1 MTRTADTG
9 PRELRT
15 RLANL
20 SLRDEYRLRRRLD
33 RARGGDLGAVEAEIA
48 AAELRIDARRAAV
61 PQIRYPEQL
70 PVTQRRDDIAAAIAA
85 HQVVIVAGETGSGKT
100 TQIPKICLE
109 LGRGIRGTIG
119 HTQPRRLAAR
129 TVAERIAEELGTEL
143 GDVVGYTVR
152 FTDHASDRTLI
163 KLMTDGILLAEIQR
177 DRLLRRYDTIIIDE
191 AHERSL
197 NIDFLLGY
205 LKQLLPRR
213 PDLKVIITSA
223 TIDPEL
229 FAQHFAD
236 EKGTPAPIVEVSG
249 RSYPVELRY
258 RPLSLELP
266 SADEDDE
273 DTTVV
278 DRDPVDAIGDA
289 VTELFAEGDGDV
301 LVFLSGEREIR
312 DAADALRD
320 LKLPRTEILP
330 LYARLS
336 TAEQHRVF
344 APHPGRRVV
353 LATNVAE
360 TSLTVPG
367 IRYVIDP
374 GTARISRYSMRTKVQ
389 RLPIEKV
396 SQASA
401 RQRAGRCGR
410 VADGICIRLYS
421 EDDFETRPAFTEPE
435 ILRTNLAAVILQM
448 TALGLGD
455 IENFPFVEAPDRR
468 AIRDGIALL
477 EELGALGRRT
487 DGKSGPETRTDD
499 YGLTLTPIGRDM
511 AQLPVDPRMARMLVE
526 AHGTGCLAEVLIIV
540 AALSIQDVRERPAD
554 HQQAADTKHAR
565 FVVEGSDFLAY
576 LRLWDYLTGQRKSLS
591 SNQFRRMC
599 REEFLHYLRIREWQD
614 LHGQLRT
621 ITRGLGWG
629 EDAGR
634 ARGGA
639 AEGGGGGRGRADG
652 GRGGPAGSRGDGRGR
667 NESGRGEAGNGRSG
681 VDGGR
686 GEGDGGS
693 RDRTEGGQGEADGGR
708 GDSRDRTEGGQGEAD
723 GGRGGSRDRTEG
735 GQGEAD
741 GGRGDS
747 RDRGE
752 GGRGDGGRGGAA
764 GGRGEA
770 RGRNESG
777 RGEADGGRS
786 GVEDGVGND
795 GGRGQSGGGPG
806 EGRGRRSRRGGSVA
820 DRREGDAA
828 ADAAGGSRGSR
839 RGRRGDRPQ
848 AAGSAALE
856 SEDMPWDSVSIHQ
869 ALLAGMLSHIGV
881 REAESREFLGAR
893 NAKFMIF
900 PGSSLAK
907 KPPRWVMAAELV
919 ETSRLWGRMAAK
931 VEPEWAE
938 RLAGDLVKRTY
949 SEPHW
954 SAKRGAASA
963 YERVTLYGIPLVT
976 GRQVDYGR
984 IDPELSRELFIR
996 HALVQGE
1003 WQTRHEFFHR
1013 NRELIDDVADL
1024 EHRARRRDI
1033 LVDDDVLFEF
1043 YDKRLPADIVSVR
1056 HFDKWWKGASRKDPA
1071 LLDFSTDTVVNEN
1084 AAALDPAAFPDAWRQ
1099 GELSFPL
1106 TYQFEPGQEEDG
1118 VTVRIP
1124 VEQLAHV
1131 RAVGFDWLVPGMRDE
1146 LAAALIKTLPKALR
1160 RSVVPAPDF
1169 AAAALAALTPRA
1181 EPLRTG
1187 LAREL
1192 SRLGSITIDPGDL
1205 DPSALPDHLRMTF
1218 AAVDADGRVLA
1229 IGKSLQALKTRLA
1242 EQVSASVAR
1251 ATAGAERAPAAVWT
1265 SESLGTVAET
1275 VRREVAGQTVTG
1287 YPALVPEGDGV
1298 AVRVLSSPAAQASA
1312 MRAGTCAL
1320 VLNAIPTSVRTVTAS
1335 LPPTDRLALSQNPY
1349 GSIDALVEDCRAA
1362 AADELIAA
1370 AGGPVRNPDDFTAL
1384 VAKIRPDLTTAVARL
1399 VRLLVPILA
1408 EAHRVSAALADT
1420 TERDIADD
1428 VRDQLD
1434 NLVFPGFVSEWGST
1448 RLRELPRYLQG
1459 AVARLEALPGS
1470 AVRDRQSMA
1479 ELDRAI
1485 AAYDR
1490 LVNSL
1495 PENRRGA
1502 PAVTEIW
1509 WMLEE
1514 FRVSLFAQKL
1524 GTPYPVS
1531 AKRIERAIAAVRR

>member
-33 RARGGDLGAVEAEIA
+33 RARGGDLGEVEAEIA

-61 PQIRYPEQL
+61 PEIRYPEQL
-70 PVTQRRDDIAAAIAA
+70 PVTQRREDIAAAIAA

-229 FAQHFAD
+229 FARHFAD
-236 EKGTPAPIVEVSG
+236 ENGAPAPIVEVSG

-266 SADEDDE
+266 GADDEDDE
-273 DTTVV
+273 DTRVV

-289 VTELFAEGDGDV
+289 VAELFAEGDGDV

-312 DAADALRD
+312 DTADALRD

-389 RLPIEKV
+389 RLPIEPV

-421 EDDFETRPAFTEPE
+421 EDDFESRPAFTEPE

-455 IENFPFVEAPDRR
+455 IENFPFVEAPDKR

-487 DGKSGPETRTDD
+487 AAPGSKDAAETRTDD

-526 AHGTGCLAEVLIIV
+526 AHSNGCLAEVLIIV

-554 HQQAADTKHAR
+554 NQQAADLKHVR

-576 LRLWDYLTGQRKSLS
+576 LRLWDYLTEQRKSLS

-621 ITRGLGWG
+621 ITRGLGWSADSSERSDAAG
-629 EDAGR
+629 EPAAGSSR
-634 ARGGA
+634 R
-639 AEGGGGGRGRADG
+639 GRGRG
-652 GRGGPAGSRGDGRGR
+652 K
-667 NESGRGEAGNGRSG
+667 
-681 VDGGR
+681 
-686 GEGDGGS
+686 
-693 RDRTEGGQGEADGGR
+693 GGQNAGAP
-708 GDSRDRTEGGQGEAD
+708 GGQSDVRQQA
-723 GGRGGSRDRTEG
+723 EG
-735 GQGEAD
+735 
-741 GGRGDS
+741 
-747 RDRGE
+747 
-752 GGRGDGGRGGAA
+752 
-764 GGRGEA
+764 
-770 RGRNESG
+770 
-777 RGEADGGRS
+777 
-786 GVEDGVGND
+786 
-795 GGRGQSGGGPG
+795 
-806 EGRGRRSRRGGSVA
+806 
-820 DRREGDAA
+820 
-828 ADAAGGSRGSR
+828 GSR
-839 RGRRGDRPQ
+839 RGRSSGQAPAQSAAGRQGDERPGTADSNRQDANTSRDGRTDSATGGGQRGAKRGRRGAPQ
-848 AAGSAALE
+848 AADSSSLD
-856 SEDMPWDSVSIHQ
+856 SDDMPWDSTGIHQ
-869 ALLAGMLSHIGV
+869 ALLAGMLSHIGL
-881 REAESREFLGAR
+881 REAETREFLGAR

-1033 LVDDDVLFEF
+1033 LVDDEVLFEF

-1056 HFDKWWKGASRKDPA
+1056 HFDSWWKSARRKDPA
-1071 LLDFSTDTVVNEN
+1071 LLDFSTSTVVN
-1084 AAALDPAAFPDAWRQ
+1084 AGTAALDPAAFPDAWRQ

-1106 TYQFEPGQEEDG
+1106 TYQFEPGNEEDG

-1169 AAAALAALTPRA
+1169 AARALAALTPRA
-1181 EPLRTG
+1181 EPLRIG

-1192 SRLGSITIDPGDL
+1192 SRLGAITIDPTDL
-1205 DPSALPDHLRMTF
+1205 DTAALPDHLRMTF
-1218 AAVDADGRVLA
+1218 AAVDSAGTVLA
-1229 IGKSLQALKTRLA
+1229 RSKSLPALKTQLA

-1265 SESLGTVAET
+1265 SESLGTVEPT

-1287 YPALVPEGDGV
+1287 YPALVPEGEGV
-1298 AVRVLSSPAAQASA
+1298 AVRVLSSPAAQAAA
-1312 MRAGTCAL
+1312 MRAGTRAL
-1320 VLNAIPTSVRTVTAS
+1320 VLNALPTSVRTVTSS
-1335 LPPTDRLALSQNPY
+1335 LRPTERLALSQNPY
-1349 GSIDALVEDCRAA
+1349 GSLEALVEDCRAA

-1370 AGGPVRNPDDFTAL
+1370 AGGPVHNPDDFAAL
-1384 VAKIRPDLTTAVARL
+1384 VAKIRTDFATAVARL
-1399 VRLLVPILA
+1399 VRLVVPILA
-1408 EAHRVSAALADT
+1408 EAHRVSVALAQT
-1420 TERDIADD
+1420 SERDIADD

-1434 NLVFPGFVSEWGST
+1434 NLVFPGFISEWGSA
-1448 RLRELPRYLQG
+1448 RLRELPRYLQA
-1459 AVARLEALPGS
+1459 AVVRLEALPGS
-1470 AVRDRQSMA
+1470 AVRDRQGMI
-1479 ELDRAI
+1479 ELDRALT
-1485 AAYDR
+1485 AYDR

-1495 PENRRGA
+1495 PENRRHA

-1509 WMLEE
+1509 WMIEE
-1514 FRVSLFAQKL
+1514 FRISLFAQKL

-1531 AKRIERAIAAVRR
+1531 AKRIEKAVAAIRR

>member
-9 PRELRT
+9 TRALRT

-33 RARGGDLGAVEAEIA
+33 RARDTDLDEIA
-48 AAELRIDARRAAV
+48 ADITAAELRVEARRAAV
-61 PQIRYPEQL
+61 PRIRYPEQL
-70 PVTQRRDDIAAAIAA
+70 PVTARRADIAKAIADN
-85 HQVVIVAGETGSGKT
+85 QVVIVAGETGSGKT

-109 LGRGIRGTIG
+109 LGRGIRGAIG

-143 GDVVGYTVR
+143 GDVIGYTVR
-152 FTDHASDRTLI
+152 FTDQASERTLV

-229 FAQHFAD
+229 FARHFAD

-249 RSYPVELRY
+249 RSYPVEIRY

-266 SADEDDE
+266 AADEDDE
-273 DTTVV
+273 DTRVV

-289 VTELFAEGDGDV
+289 VRELFAEGDGDV

-312 DAADALRD
+312 DTADALRD

-336 TAEQHRVF
+336 AAEQHRVF
-344 APHPGRRVV
+344 QSHTGRRVV

-389 RLPIEKV
+389 RLPIEPV

-401 RQRAGRCGR
+401 RQRSGRCGR
-410 VADGICIRLYS
+410 VADGIAIRLYS
-421 EDDFETRPAFTEPE
+421 EDDFESRPAFTEPE

-455 IENFPFVEAPDRR
+455 IENFPFVEAPDKR

-477 EELGALGRRT
+477 EELGALARGAASP
-487 DGKSGPETRTDD
+487 DSA
-499 YGLTLTPIGRDM
+499 LALTPVGREM
-511 AQLPVDPRMARMLVE
+511 AQLPVDPRMARMLVQ
-526 AHGTGCLAEVLIIV
+526 ANGNGCLTEVLIIV
-540 AALSIQDVRERPAD
+540 AALSIQDVRERPAEF
-554 HQQAADTKHAR
+554 QQAADAKHAR

-576 LRLWDYLTGQRKSLS
+576 LRLWDYLTEQRKSLS

-621 ITRGLGWG
+621 ITKGLGWSADG
-629 EDAGR
+629 RGSRPARATTESAPAGR
-634 ARGGA
+634 DGSVASNRRRR
-639 AEGGGGGRGRADG
+639 GGRGADKSSEV
-652 GRGGPAGSRGDGRGR
+652 PVVAS
-667 NESGRGEAGNGRSG
+667 
-681 VDGGR
+681 
-686 GEGDGGS
+686 
-693 RDRTEGGQGEADGGR
+693 
-708 GDSRDRTEGGQGEAD
+708 
-723 GGRGGSRDRTEG
+723 
-735 GQGEAD
+735 
-741 GGRGDS
+741 
-747 RDRGE
+747 
-752 GGRGDGGRGGAA
+752 
-764 GGRGEA
+764 
-770 RGRNESG
+770 
-777 RGEADGGRS
+777 
-786 GVEDGVGND
+786 GND
-795 GGRGQSGGGPG
+795 G
-806 EGRGRRSRRGGSVA
+806 
-820 DRREGDAA
+820 
-828 ADAAGGSRGSR
+828 
-839 RGRRGDRPQ
+839 
-848 AAGSAALE
+848 L
-856 SEDMPWDSVSIHQ
+856 PWDSTAIHQ
-869 ALLAGMLSHIGV
+869 SLLAGMLSHIGV

-893 NAKFMIF
+893 GAKFMIF

-919 ETSRLWGRMAAK
+919 ETSRLFGRIAAR

-954 SAKRGAASA
+954 SAKRGAARA
-963 YERVTLYGIPLVT
+963 YERVTLYGVPLVT
-976 GRQVDYGR
+976 SRPVDYGR
-984 IDPELSRELFIR
+984 IDPEVSRELFLR

-1003 WQTRHEFFHR
+1003 WQTKHDFFHR
-1013 NRELIDDVADL
+1013 NRELLDDVADL

-1033 LVDDDVLFEF
+1033 LVDDEVLFEF
-1043 YDKRLPADIVSVR
+1043 YDQRVPAEVVSAR
-1056 HFDKWWKGASRKDPA
+1056 HFDSWWRTAKRKDPA
-1071 LLDFSTDTVVNEN
+1071 LLDFSKSTVVNAN
-1084 AAALDPAAFPDAWRQ
+1084 AAALDPTAFPDAWRQ

-1106 TYQFEPGQEEDG
+1106 TYQFEPGQEDDG

-1131 RAVGFDWLVPGMRDE
+1131 RAVGFDWLVPGMREE
-1146 LAAALIKTLPKALR
+1146 LAAALIKTLPKTLR

-1192 SRLGSITIDPGDL
+1192 SRLGSVTITPNDL
-1205 DPSALPDHLRMTF
+1205 DPAALPDHLRMTF
-1218 AAVDADGRVLA
+1218 AAVDARGRVLA
-1229 IGKSLQALKTRLA
+1229 KGKSLAALKTQLA

-1251 ATAGAERAPAAVWT
+1251 ATAGAERAAATVWT
-1265 SESLGTVAET
+1265 SESLGTVEPT
-1275 VRREVAGQTVTG
+1275 VRRQVAGQTVTG
-1287 YPALVPEGDGV
+1287 YPALVPEGEGV
-1298 AVRVLSSPAAQASA
+1298 AVRVLSSPAQQAAA
-1312 MRAGTCAL
+1312 MRAGTRAL
-1320 VLNAIPTSVRTVTAS
+1320 VLHAIPTSARTVTS
-1335 LPPTDRLALSQNPY
+1335 GLSPTDRLALSQNPY
-1349 GSIDALVEDCRAA
+1349 GSLEGLVEDCRAA

-1370 AGGPVRNPDDFTAL
+1370 AGGPVHSPDRFEAL
-1384 VAKIRPDLTTAVARL
+1384 VAAIRPRLATEVARI
-1399 VRLLVPILA
+1399 VRLVVPVLA
-1408 EAHRVSAALADT
+1408 EAHRVTSLLGGVA
-1420 TERDIADD
+1420 ERDIAED
-1428 VRDQLD
+1428 VRHQLD
-1434 NLVFPGFVSEWGST
+1434 DLVFPGFVAEWGSA
-1448 RLRELPRYLQG
+1448 RLRNLPRYLR
-1459 AVARLEALPGS
+1459 AALVRLESLPGS
-1470 AVRDRQSMA
+1470 AVRDRQGMA
-1479 ELDRAI
+1479 ELDRVL

-1490 LVNSL
+1490 LLAAL
-1495 PENRRGA
+1495 PDGRKQA
-1502 PAVTEIW
+1502 PDVVEIW
-1509 WMLEE
+1509 WMIEE

-1531 AKRIERAIAAVRR
+1531 AKRIEKAIAAIRR

>member
-9 PRELRT
+9 TRALRT

-33 RARGGDLGAVEAEIA
+33 RARGTDLDEIA
-48 AAELRIDARRAAV
+48 ADITAAELRVEARRAAV
-61 PQIRYPEQL
+61 PRIRYPEQL
-70 PVTQRRDDIAAAIAA
+70 PVTARRADIAKAIADN
-85 HQVVIVAGETGSGKT
+85 QVVIVAGETGSGKT

-109 LGRGIRGTIG
+109 LGRGIRGAIG

-143 GDVVGYTVR
+143 GDVIGYTVR
-152 FTDHASDRTLI
+152 FTDQASERTLV

-205 LKQLLPRR
+205 LRQLLPRR

-229 FAQHFAD
+229 FARHFAD

-249 RSYPVELRY
+249 RSYPVEIRY

-266 SADEDDE
+266 AADEDDDE
-273 DTTVV
+273 DTRVV

-289 VTELFAEGDGDV
+289 VRELFAEGDGDV

-312 DAADALRD
+312 DTADALRD

-336 TAEQHRVF
+336 AAEQHRVF
-344 APHPGRRVV
+344 QSHTGRRVV

-389 RLPIEKV
+389 RLPIEPV

-401 RQRAGRCGR
+401 RQRSGRCGR
-410 VADGICIRLYS
+410 VADGIAIRLYS
-421 EDDFETRPAFTEPE
+421 EDDFESRPAFTEPE

-455 IENFPFVEAPDRR
+455 IENFPFVEAPDKR

-477 EELGALGRRT
+477 EELGALARGAASP
-487 DGKSGPETRTDD
+487 DSA
-499 YGLTLTPIGRDM
+499 LALTPVGREM
-511 AQLPVDPRMARMLVE
+511 AQLPVDPRMARMLVQ
-526 AHGTGCLAEVLIIV
+526 ANGDGCLTEVLIIV
-540 AALSIQDVRERPAD
+540 AALSIQDVRERPAEF
-554 HQQAADTKHAR
+554 QQAADAKHAR

-576 LRLWDYLTGQRKSLS
+576 LRLWDYLTEQRKSLS

-621 ITRGLGWG
+621 ITKGLGWSADG
-629 EDAGR
+629 RGSQPARATTESTHAGR
-634 ARGGA
+634 DGSASNRRRR
-639 AEGGGGGRGRADG
+639 GGRGTDKSSEVPVVA
-652 GRGGPAGSRGDGRGR
+652 S
-667 NESGRGEAGNGRSG
+667 
-681 VDGGR
+681 
-686 GEGDGGS
+686 
-693 RDRTEGGQGEADGGR
+693 
-708 GDSRDRTEGGQGEAD
+708 
-723 GGRGGSRDRTEG
+723 
-735 GQGEAD
+735 
-741 GGRGDS
+741 
-747 RDRGE
+747 
-752 GGRGDGGRGGAA
+752 
-764 GGRGEA
+764 
-770 RGRNESG
+770 
-777 RGEADGGRS
+777 
-786 GVEDGVGND
+786 GND
-795 GGRGQSGGGPG
+795 G
-806 EGRGRRSRRGGSVA
+806 
-820 DRREGDAA
+820 
-828 ADAAGGSRGSR
+828 
-839 RGRRGDRPQ
+839 
-848 AAGSAALE
+848 L
-856 SEDMPWDSVSIHQ
+856 PWDSTAIHQ
-869 ALLAGMLSHIGV
+869 SLLAGMLSHIGV

-893 NAKFMIF
+893 GAKFMIF

-919 ETSRLWGRMAAK
+919 ETSRLFGRIAAR

-954 SAKRGAASA
+954 SAKRGAARA
-963 YERVTLYGIPLVT
+963 YERVTLYGVPLVT
-976 GRQVDYGR
+976 SRPVDYGR
-984 IDPELSRELFIR
+984 IDPEVSRELFLR

-1003 WQTRHEFFHR
+1003 WQTKHDFFHR
-1013 NRELIDDVADL
+1013 NRELLDDVADL

-1033 LVDDDVLFEF
+1033 LVDDEVLYEF
-1043 YDKRLPADIVSVR
+1043 YDQRVPAEVVSAR
-1056 HFDKWWKGASRKDPA
+1056 HFDSWWRTAKRKDPA
-1071 LLDFSTDTVVNEN
+1071 LLDFSKSTVIN
-1084 AAALDPAAFPDAWRQ
+1084 ASAATLDPTDFPDAWRQ

-1106 TYQFEPGQEEDG
+1106 TYQFEPGQEDDG

-1131 RAVGFDWLVPGMRDE
+1131 RAVGFDWLVPGMREE
-1146 LAAALIKTLPKALR
+1146 LAAALIKTLPKTLR

-1192 SRLGSITIDPGDL
+1192 SRLGSVTITPNDL
-1205 DPSALPDHLRMTF
+1205 DPAALPDHLRMTF
-1218 AAVDADGRVLA
+1218 AAVDAGGGVLA
-1229 IGKSLQALKTRLA
+1229 KGKSLTALKTQLA

-1251 ATAGAERAPAAVWT
+1251 ATAGAERAAATVWT
-1265 SESLGTVAET
+1265 SESLGTVEPT
-1275 VRREVAGQTVTG
+1275 VRRQVAGQTVTG
-1287 YPALVPEGDGV
+1287 YPALVPEGEGV
-1298 AVRVLSSPAAQASA
+1298 AVRVLSSPAEQAAA
-1312 MRAGTCAL
+1312 MRAGTRTL
-1320 VLNAIPTSVRTVTAS
+1320 VLHAIPTSARTVTSGLA
-1335 LPPTDRLALSQNPY
+1335 PTDRLALSQNPY
-1349 GSIDALVEDCRAA
+1349 GSLEGLVEDCRAA

-1370 AGGPVRNPDDFTAL
+1370 AGGPVHSPDRFDAL
-1384 VAKIRPDLTTAVARL
+1384 VAAIRPRLATEVARI
-1399 VRLLVPILA
+1399 VRLVVPVLA
-1408 EAHRVSAALADT
+1408 EAHRVTSALGGVA
-1420 TERDIADD
+1420 ERDIAKD
-1428 VRDQLD
+1428 VRHQLD
-1434 NLVFPGFVSEWGST
+1434 DLVFPGFVAEWGSA
-1448 RLRELPRYLQG
+1448 RLRDLPRYLR
-1459 AVARLEALPGS
+1459 AALVRLESLPGS
-1470 AVRDRQSMA
+1470 AVRDRQGMA
-1479 ELDRAI
+1479 ELDRVL

-1490 LVNSL
+1490 LLAAL
-1495 PENRRGA
+1495 PDGRKQA
-1502 PAVTEIW
+1502 PDVIEIW
-1509 WMLEE
+1509 WMIEE

-1531 AKRIERAIAAVRR
+1531 AKRIEKAIAAVRR

>member
-20 SLRDEYRLRRRLD
+20 SLRDEYRLRRQLD
-33 RARGGDLGAVEAEIA
+33 RARGADLGKVEAEIA

-61 PQIRYPEQL
+61 PEIRYPEQL
-70 PVTQRRDDIAAAIAA
+70 PVTQRREDIAAAIAA

-143 GDVVGYTVR
+143 GDAVGYTVR

-213 PDLKVIITSA
+213 PDLKIIITSA

-229 FAQHFAD
+229 FARHFAD
-236 EKGTPAPIVEVSG
+236 ENGAPAPIVEVSG

-266 SADEDDE
+266 GADDEDDE
-273 DTTVV
+273 DTRVV

-289 VTELFAEGDGDV
+289 VAELFDEGDGDV

-344 APHPGRRVV
+344 APHAGRRVV

-367 IRYVIDP
+367 IRYVVDP

-389 RLPIEKV
+389 RLPIEPV

-421 EDDFETRPAFTEPE
+421 EDDFESRPAFTEPE

-448 TALGLGD
+448 TSLGLGD
-455 IENFPFVEAPDRR
+455 IENFPFVEAPDKR

-487 DGKSGPETRTDD
+487 GSDTESDV
-499 YGLTLTPIGRDM
+499 GLTLTPIGRDM

-526 AHGTGCLAEVLIIV
+526 AHSNGCLAEVLIIV

-554 HQQAADTKHAR
+554 NQQAADTKHAR
-565 FVVEGSDFLAY
+565 FIVEGSDFLAY
-576 LRLWDYLTGQRKSLS
+576 LRLWEYLTEQRKSLS

-621 ITRGLGWG
+621 ITRGLGWS
-629 EDAGR
+629 
-634 ARGGA
+634 
-639 AEGGGGGRGRADG
+639 ADG
-652 GRGGPAGSRGDGRGR
+652 ASD
-667 NESGRGEAGNGRSG
+667 RSAE
-681 VDGGR
+681 V
-686 GEGDGGS
+686 
-693 RDRTEGGQGEADGGR
+693 
-708 GDSRDRTEGGQGEAD
+708 GDSAPASGQ
-723 GGRGGSRDRTEG
+723 
-735 GQGEAD
+735 
-741 GGRGDS
+741 
-747 RDRGE
+747 
-752 GGRGDGGRGGAA
+752 A
-764 GGRGEA
+764 G
-770 RGRNESG
+770 
-777 RGEADGGRS
+777 
-786 GVEDGVGND
+786 
-795 GGRGQSGGGPG
+795 
-806 EGRGRRSRRGGSVA
+806 
-820 DRREGDAA
+820 
-828 ADAAGGSRGSR
+828 RGSR
-839 RGRRGDRPQ
+839 RGRARGQGGDGAPEGQSGSREGTEGGSRRGRSRGQGDGASEGQPDSPENSENGSRRAQSGEQNADSSASGQPGSSSEGGSRRRRSGKATVQSAENPQ
-848 AAGSAALE
+848 SVARAGASNRQDANAARGGRSKRGGAPQTADSSSVE
-856 SEDMPWDSVSIHQ
+856 SDDMPWDSTGIHQ
-869 ALLAGMLSHIGV
+869 ALLAGMLSHIGL

-1003 WQTRHEFFHR
+1003 WQTRHDFFHR

-1033 LVDDDVLFEF
+1033 LVDDEVLFEF

-1056 HFDKWWKGASRKDPA
+1056 HFDSWWKSARRKDPA
-1071 LLDFSTDTVVNEN
+1071 LLDFSTSTVVN
-1084 AAALDPAAFPDAWRQ
+1084 AGTAALDPAAFPDAWRQ

-1106 TYQFEPGQEEDG
+1106 TYQFEPGNEEDG

-1181 EPLRTG
+1181 EPLRIG

-1192 SRLGSITIDPGDL
+1192 SRLGSITIDPTDL
-1205 DPSALPDHLRMTF
+1205 DTGALPDHLRMTF
-1218 AAVDADGRVLA
+1218 AAVDTKGSVLA
-1229 IGKSLQALKTRLA
+1229 RSKSLPTLKTQLA
-1242 EQVSASVAR
+1242 DQVAASVAR
-1251 ATAGAERAPAAVWT
+1251 ATAGAERAPAAAWT
-1265 SESLGTVAET
+1265 SESLGTVEPT

-1298 AVRVLSSPAAQASA
+1298 AVRVLSSPAAQATA
-1312 MRAGTCAL
+1312 MRAGTRTL
-1320 VLNAIPTSVRTVTAS
+1320 ILNALPTSVRTVTSS
-1335 LPPTDRLALSQNPY
+1335 LRPTDRLALTQNPY
-1349 GSIDALVEDCRAA
+1349 GSLDALIEDCRAA

-1370 AGGPVRNPDDFTAL
+1370 AGGPVHNPDDFAAL
-1384 VAKIRPDLTTAVARL
+1384 VAKIRPDFVSAVAQL
-1399 VRLLVPILA
+1399 VRLVVPILA
-1408 EAHRVSAALADT
+1408 EAHRVSAALAET
-1420 TERDIADD
+1420 SERDIADD

-1434 NLVFPGFVSEWGST
+1434 NLVFRGFVSEWGST
-1448 RLRELPRYLQG
+1448 RLRELPRYLQA
-1459 AVARLEALPGS
+1459 AVARLESLPAA
-1470 AVRDRQSMA
+1470 AVRDRQGMI
-1479 ELDRAI
+1479 ELDRALT
-1485 AAYDR
+1485 AYDR
-1490 LVNSL
+1490 LVNAL
-1495 PENRRGA
+1495 PENRRHA
-1502 PAVTEIW
+1502 PAVVEIW

-1514 FRVSLFAQKL
+1514 FRISLFAQKL

-1531 AKRIERAIAAVRR
+1531 AKRIERAIAAIRR

>member
-1 MTRTADTG
+1 
-9 PRELRT
+9 
-15 RLANL
+15 
-20 SLRDEYRLRRRLD
+20 
-33 RARGGDLGAVEAEIA
+33 
-48 AAELRIDARRAAV
+48 
-61 PQIRYPEQL
+61 
-70 PVTQRRDDIAAAIAA
+70 
-85 HQVVIVAGETGSGKT
+85 
-100 TQIPKICLE
+100 
-109 LGRGIRGTIG
+109 
-119 HTQPRRLAAR
+119 
-129 TVAERIAEELGTEL
+129 ERIAEELGTEL

-229 FAQHFAD
+229 FARHFAD

-266 SADEDDE
+266 GDDEDDE

-421 EDDFETRPAFTEPE
+421 EDDFEARPAFTEPE

-540 AALSIQDVRERPAD
+540 AALSIQDVRERPAE

-576 LRLWDYLTGQRKSLS
+576 LRLWDYLTEQRKSLS

-621 ITRGLGWG
+621 ITRGLGWSGDGG

-634 ARGGA
+634 TGSGA
-639 AEGGGGGRGRADG
+639 AEGGGGGRGRAEG
-652 GRGGPAGSRGDGRGR
+652 GRGGVA
-667 NESGRGEAGNGRSG
+667 
-681 VDGGR
+681 GGR
-686 GEGDGGS
+686 GEGRGRASSGRDEGGLDEAGSSRSGADSGRGGS
-693 RDRTEGGQGEADGGR
+693 SDRAESGR
-708 GDSRDRTEGGQGEAD
+708 GGVA
-723 GGRGGSRDRTEG
+723 GGRGGV
-735 GQGEAD
+735 AD
-741 GGRGDS
+741 G
-747 RDRGE
+747 
-752 GGRGDGGRGGAA
+752 A
-764 GGRGEA
+764 
-770 RGRNESG
+770 
-777 RGEADGGRS
+777 
-786 GVEDGVGND
+786 GND
-795 GGRGQSGGGPG
+795 RGRGQSGDGSG

-820 DRREGDAA
+820 DRRDG
-828 ADAAGGSRGSR
+828 DAAGGSRGS
-839 RGRRGDRPQ
+839 RRGDRPQ

-856 SEDMPWDSVSIHQ
+856 SDDMPWDSVSIHQ

-1056 HFDKWWKGASRKDPA
+1056 HFDKWWKAASRKDPA
-1071 LLDFSTDTVVNEN
+1071 LLDFSTATVVNEN

-1229 IGKSLQALKTRLA
+1229 SGKSLQALKTRLA

-1265 SESLGTVAET
+1265 SESLGTVEQT

-1312 MRAGTCAL
+1312 MRAGTRAL

-1370 AGGPVRNPDDFTAL
+1370 AGGPVRNPDDFAAL

-1399 VRLLVPILA
+1399 VRLLVPILVQ
-1408 EAHRVSAALADT
+1408 AHRVSAALADT
-1420 TERDIADD
+1420 TERNIADD

-1490 LVNSL
+1490 LVHSL

>member
-229 FAQHFAD
+229 FARHFAD

-266 SADEDDE
+266 GDDEDDE

-421 EDDFETRPAFTEPE
+421 EDDFEARPAFTEPE

-540 AALSIQDVRERPAD
+540 AALSIQDVRERPAE

-576 LRLWDYLTGQRKSLS
+576 LRLWDYLTEQRKSLS

-621 ITRGLGWG
+621 ITRGLGWSGDGG

-634 ARGGA
+634 TGGGA
-639 AEGGGGGRGRADG
+639 AEGGGGGRGRT
-652 GRGGPAGSRGDGRGR
+652 
-667 NESGRGEAGNGRSG
+667 G
-681 VDGGR
+681 V
-686 GEGDGGS
+686 
-693 RDRTEGGQGEADGGR
+693 A
-708 GDSRDRTEGGQGEAD
+708 
-723 GGRGGSRDRTEG
+723 
-735 GQGEAD
+735 
-741 GGRGDS
+741 
-747 RDRGE
+747 
-752 GGRGDGGRGGAA
+752 
-764 GGRGEA
+764 
-770 RGRNESG
+770 
-777 RGEADGGRS
+777 
-786 GVEDGVGND
+786 DGVGND
-795 GGRGQSGGGPG
+795 RGRGQSGDGSG
-806 EGRGRRSRRGGSVA
+806 EGRGRRARRGGSVA
-820 DRREGDAA
+820 DRRDG
-828 ADAAGGSRGSR
+828 DAAGGSRGSR
-839 RGRRGDRPQ
+839 RARRGDRPQ
-848 AAGSAALE
+848 AAASASLE
-856 SEDMPWDSVSIHQ
+856 SDDMPWDSVSIHQ

-1056 HFDKWWKGASRKDPA
+1056 HFDKWWKAASRKDPA
-1071 LLDFSTDTVVNEN
+1071 LLDFSTATVVNEN

-1229 IGKSLQALKTRLA
+1229 SGKSLQALKTRLA

-1251 ATAGAERAPAAVWT
+1251 ATAGTERAPAAVWT
-1265 SESLGTVAET
+1265 SESLGTVEQT

-1312 MRAGTCAL
+1312 MRAGTRAL

-1370 AGGPVRNPDDFTAL
+1370 AGGPVRNPDDFAAL

-1408 EAHRVSAALADT
+1408 QAHRVSAALADT

-1490 LVNSL
+1490 LVHSL

>member
-1 MTRTADTG
+1 MTRTAATDS
-9 PRELRT
+9 RDLRT

-20 SLRDEYRLRRRLD
+20 SVRDEHRLRRMLD
-33 RARGGDLGAVEAEIA
+33 RARGGDLGKVEAEIA
-48 AAELRIDARRAAV
+48 AAELRVEARRAAV
-61 PQIRYPEQL
+61 PEVRYPEQL
-70 PVTQRRDDIAAAIAA
+70 PVTARREDIAAAIAE

-152 FTDHASDRTLI
+152 FTDHASEHTLV

-229 FAQHFAD
+229 FARHFAD
-236 EKGTPAPIVEVSG
+236 AQGVPAPIVEVSG
-249 RSYPVELRY
+249 RSYPVEIRY
-258 RPLSLELP
+258 RPLTLELP
-266 SADEDDE
+266 GAAEDEDE
-273 DTTVV
+273 DTRVV

-289 VTELFAEGDGDV
+289 VTELFEAGDGDV

-312 DAADALRD
+312 DTADALRD

-344 APHPGRRVV
+344 APHTGRRVV

-367 IRYVIDP
+367 IRYVVDP

-389 RLPIEKV
+389 RLPIEPV

-401 RQRAGRCGR
+401 RQRSGRCGR

-421 EDDFETRPAFTEPE
+421 EEDFETRPAFTEPE

-477 EELGALGRRT
+477 EELGALARR
-487 DGKSGPETRTDD
+487 DGKSAVPAGGDETA
-499 YGLTLTPIGRDM
+499 LSLTPIGREM

-526 AHGTGCLAEVLIIV
+526 AQRNGCLANVLVIV
-540 AALSIQDVRERPAD
+540 AALSIQDVRERPAEQ
-554 HQQAADTKHAR
+554 QQAADTEHAR
-565 FVVEGSDFLAY
+565 FTVDGSDFLAY
-576 LRLWDYLTGQRKSLS
+576 LRLWDYLGEQRKSLS

-621 ITRGLGWG
+621 ITRGLGWS
-629 EDAGR
+629 AR
-634 ARGGA
+634 AEEPDA
-639 AEGGGGGRGRADG
+639 AERPTRDAAAT
-652 GRGGPAGSRGDGRGR
+652 P
-667 NESGRGEAGNGRSG
+667 
-681 VDGGR
+681 
-686 GEGDGGS
+686 
-693 RDRTEGGQGEADGGR
+693 DRT
-708 GDSRDRTEGGQGEAD
+708 S
-723 GGRGGSRDRTEG
+723 GS
-735 GQGEAD
+735 
-741 GGRGDS
+741 
-747 RDRGE
+747 
-752 GGRGDGGRGGAA
+752 
-764 GGRGEA
+764 
-770 RGRNESG
+770 
-777 RGEADGGRS
+777 
-786 GVEDGVGND
+786 
-795 GGRGQSGGGPG
+795 
-806 EGRGRRSRRGGSVA
+806 RSRRGRSTRGQGGGR
-820 DRREGDAA
+820 DRSATAA
-828 ADAAGGSRGSR
+828 AVVDDG
-839 RGRRGDRPQ
+839 
-848 AAGSAALE
+848 L
-856 SEDMPWDSVSIHQ
+856 PWDSTAIHQ

-954 SAKRGAASA
+954 SAKRGAARA

-976 GRQVDYGR
+976 GRPVDYGR

-1013 NRELIDDVADL
+1013 NRALLDDVADL

-1033 LVDDDVLFEF
+1033 LVDDEVLFDF

-1056 HFDKWWKGASRKDPA
+1056 HFDSWWRTARREDPG
-1071 LLDFSTDTVVNEN
+1071 LLDFSTSTVVNEG
-1084 AAALDPAAFPDAWRQ
+1084 AAALDPTAFPDSWRQ

-1106 TYQFEPGQEEDG
+1106 SYQFEPGTEDDG

-1131 RAVGFDWLVPGMRDE
+1131 RAVGFNWLVPGMRDE
-1146 LAAALIKTLPKALR
+1146 LAAALIKTLPKTLR

-1181 EPLRTG
+1181 EPLRAG

-1192 SRLGSITIDPGDL
+1192 SKLGSVSIAPTDFDI
-1205 DPSALPDHLRMTF
+1205 SALPGHLRMTF
-1218 AAVDADGRVLA
+1218 AAVDGDGATLA
-1229 IGKSLQALKTRLA
+1229 RGKSLAGLKKQLA

-1251 ATAGAERAPAAVWT
+1251 ATAGAERPPATVWS
-1265 SESLGTVAET
+1265 SESLGTLAPT

-1287 YPALVPEGDGV
+1287 YPALVAEAEGV
-1298 AVRVLSSPAAQASA
+1298 AVRVLSSAAEQATA
-1312 MRAGTCAL
+1312 MRLGTRAL
-1320 VLNAIPTSVRTVTAS
+1320 LLHALPTSARTATAGLS
-1335 LPPTDRLALSQNPY
+1335 PADRLALSQNPY
-1349 GSIDALVEDCRAA
+1349 GSLEALLEDCRAA
-1362 AADELIAA
+1362 AADELLAA
-1370 AGGPVRNPDDFTAL
+1370 AGGPVRDPAQFDAL
-1384 VAKIRPDLTTAVARL
+1384 VARIRPEWASAVARF
-1399 VRLLVPILA
+1399 VRLVVPVLA
-1408 EAHRVSAALADT
+1408 GAHQVSVALART
-1420 TERDIADD
+1420 SERDIADD
-1428 VRDQLD
+1428 VRHQLD
-1434 NLVFPGFVSEWGST
+1434 NLVFPGFVAETGAA
-1448 RLRELPRYLQG
+1448 RLRELPRYLQ
-1459 AVARLEALPGS
+1459 AAAARLEALPGS
-1470 AVRDRQSMA
+1470 AVRDRQGMA
-1479 ELDRAI
+1479 ELDRAL

-1490 LVNSL
+1490 LVESL
-1495 PENRRGA
+1495 PEHRRQA

-1509 WMLEE
+1509 WMIEE

-1531 AKRIERAIAAVRR
+1531 AKRIEKAIAAVRR

>member
-1 MTRTADTG
+1 MTRTAATDL
-9 PRELRT
+9 RDLRT

-20 SLRDEYRLRRRLD
+20 SLRDEHRLRRRLD
-33 RARGGDLGAVEAEIA
+33 KARGGDLGEVETEIT
-48 AAELRIDARRAAV
+48 AAELRVAARRAAV
-61 PQIRYPEQL
+61 PEIRYPEQL
-70 PVTQRRDDIAAAIAA
+70 PVTARREDIAAAIAE

-152 FTDHASDRTLI
+152 FTDHASEHTLV

-229 FAQHFAD
+229 FARHFAD
-236 EKGTPAPIVEVSG
+236 EHGTPAPIVEVSG
-249 RSYPVELRY
+249 RSYPVEIRY
-258 RPLSLELP
+258 RPLALELP
-266 SADEDDE
+266 SAAEDEDDE
-273 DTTVV
+273 DTRIV

-289 VTELFAEGDGDV
+289 VTELFAAGDGDV

-312 DAADALRD
+312 DTADALRD

-344 APHPGRRVV
+344 APHTGRRVV

-367 IRYVIDP
+367 IRYVVDP

-389 RLPIEKV
+389 RLPIEPV

-401 RQRAGRCGR
+401 RQRSGRCGR

-421 EDDFETRPAFTEPE
+421 EDDFESRPTFTDPE

-468 AIRDGIALL
+468 AIRDGVALL
-477 EELGALGRRT
+477 EELGALARR
-487 DGKSGPETRTDD
+487 DGGARASGDD
-499 YGLTLTPIGRDM
+499 AALSLTPIGREM

-526 AHGTGCLAEVLIIV
+526 AQRTGCLADVLVIV

-554 HQQAADTKHAR
+554 QQQAADTKHAR
-565 FVVEGSDFLAY
+565 FTVDGSDFLAY
-576 LRLWDYLTGQRKSLS
+576 LRLWEYLGGQRKSLS
-591 SNQFRRMC
+591 SNQFRRLC

-621 ITRGLGWG
+621 ITRGLGWST
-629 EDAGR
+629 R
-634 ARGGA
+634 AENA
-639 AEGGGGGRGRADG
+639 
-652 GRGGPAGSRGDGRGR
+652 
-667 NESGRGEAGNGRSG
+667 
-681 VDGGR
+681 
-686 GEGDGGS
+686 
-693 RDRTEGGQGEADGGR
+693 
-708 GDSRDRTEGGQGEAD
+708 
-723 GGRGGSRDRTEG
+723 
-735 GQGEAD
+735 
-741 GGRGDS
+741 
-747 RDRGE
+747 
-752 GGRGDGGRGGAA
+752 
-764 GGRGEA
+764 
-770 RGRNESG
+770 
-777 RGEADGGRS
+777 
-786 GVEDGVGND
+786 EDGAKPDRAEAAAPDRKSGN
-795 GGRGQSGGGPG
+795 
-806 EGRGRRSRRGGSVA
+806 RSRRGRG
-820 DRREGDAA
+820 GD
-828 ADAAGGSRGSR
+828 
-839 RGRRGDRPQ
+839 GR
-848 AAGSAALE
+848 AGSEPGRSATAAVVDDGL
-856 SEDMPWDSVSIHQ
+856 PWDATAIHQ

-881 REAESREFLGAR
+881 REAETREFLGAR

-931 VEPEWAE
+931 IEPEWAE

-954 SAKRGAASA
+954 SAKRGAARA

-976 GRQVDYGR
+976 GRPVDYGR

-1013 NRELIDDVADL
+1013 NRALLDDVADL

-1033 LVDDDVLFEF
+1033 LVDDEVLFEF
-1043 YDKRLPADIVSVR
+1043 YDKRLPADVVSVR
-1056 HFDKWWKGASRKDPA
+1056 HFDSWWRAARREDPA
-1071 LLDFSTDTVVNEN
+1071 QLDFSTSTVVNEG
-1084 AAALDPAAFPDAWRQ
+1084 AAALDPAAFPDSWRQ
-1099 GELSFPL
+1099 GELSLPL
-1106 TYQFEPGQEEDG
+1106 SYQFEPGNEDDG

-1131 RAVGFDWLVPGMRDE
+1131 RAVGFDWLVPGMREE

-1181 EPLRTG
+1181 EPLRAG

-1192 SRLGSITIDPGDL
+1192 SRLGSVPIAPTDFDTA
-1205 DPSALPDHLRMTF
+1205 ALPDHLRMTF
-1218 AAVDADGRVLA
+1218 AAVGGDGATLA
-1229 IGKSLQALKTRLA
+1229 RGKSLAALKTQLA

-1251 ATAGAERAPAAVWT
+1251 ATAGAERPPATVWT
-1265 SESLGTVAET
+1265 SESLGTIAPT

-1287 YPALVPEGDGV
+1287 YPALVAEGDGV
-1298 AVRVLSSPAAQASA
+1298 ALRVLSSPAEQAAA
-1312 MRAGTCAL
+1312 MRLGTRKLLLHAL
-1320 VLNAIPTSVRTVTAS
+1320 PTSVRSATAGLS
-1335 LPPTDRLALSQNPY
+1335 PADRLALSQNPY
-1349 GSIDALVEDCRAA
+1349 GSLEALLEDCRAA
-1362 AADELIAA
+1362 AADELLAA
-1370 AGGPVRNPDDFTAL
+1370 AGGPVHDPAKFDALVARIRPDFTATIARF
-1384 VAKIRPDLTTAVARL
+1384 VRL
-1399 VRLLVPILA
+1399 VVPILA
-1408 EAHRVSAALADT
+1408 GAHQVSAALERT
-1420 TERDIADD
+1420 SERDIADD
-1428 VRDQLD
+1428 VRHQLD
-1434 NLVFPGFVSEWGST
+1434 NLVFRGFVSETGAT
-1448 RLRELPRYLQG
+1448 RLRELPRYLQA

-1470 AVRDRQSMA
+1470 AVRDRQGMT
-1479 ELDRAI
+1479 ELDRAL

-1490 LVNSL
+1490 LVASL
-1495 PENRRGA
+1495 PENRKHA

-1509 WMLEE
+1509 WMIEE

-1524 GTPYPVS
+1524 GTPFPVS
-1531 AKRIERAIAAVRR
+1531 AKRIEKAIAAVRR

>member
-229 FAQHFAD
+229 FARHFAD

-266 SADEDDE
+266 GDDEDDE

-421 EDDFETRPAFTEPE
+421 EDDFEARPAFTEPE

-540 AALSIQDVRERPAD
+540 AALSIQDVRERPAE

-576 LRLWDYLTGQRKSLS
+576 LRLWDYLTEQRKSLS

-621 ITRGLGWG
+621 ITRGLGWSGDGG

-634 ARGGA
+634 TGGGA
-639 AEGGGGGRGRADG
+639 AEGGGGGRGRT
-652 GRGGPAGSRGDGRGR
+652 
-667 NESGRGEAGNGRSG
+667 G
-681 VDGGR
+681 V
-686 GEGDGGS
+686 
-693 RDRTEGGQGEADGGR
+693 A
-708 GDSRDRTEGGQGEAD
+708 
-723 GGRGGSRDRTEG
+723 
-735 GQGEAD
+735 
-741 GGRGDS
+741 
-747 RDRGE
+747 
-752 GGRGDGGRGGAA
+752 
-764 GGRGEA
+764 
-770 RGRNESG
+770 
-777 RGEADGGRS
+777 
-786 GVEDGVGND
+786 DGVGND
-795 GGRGQSGGGPG
+795 RGRGQSGEGSG
-806 EGRGRRSRRGGSVA
+806 EGRGRRARRGGSVA
-820 DRREGDAA
+820 DRRDG
-828 ADAAGGSRGSR
+828 DAAGGSRGSR
-839 RGRRGDRPQ
+839 RARRGDRPQ
-848 AAGSAALE
+848 AAASASLE
-856 SEDMPWDSVSIHQ
+856 SDDMPWDSVSIHQ

-1071 LLDFSTDTVVNEN
+1071 LLDFSTATVVNEN

-1229 IGKSLQALKTRLA
+1229 SGKSLQALKTRLA

-1265 SESLGTVAET
+1265 SESLGTVEQT

-1312 MRAGTCAL
+1312 MRAGTRAL

-1349 GSIDALVEDCRAA
+1349 GSIDALIEDCRAA

-1370 AGGPVRNPDDFTAL
+1370 AGGPVRNPDDFAAL

-1408 EAHRVSAALADT
+1408 QAHRVSAALADT

-1490 LVNSL
+1490 LVHSL

>member
-1 MTRTADTG
+1 MTRTAATDS
-9 PRELRT
+9 RALRT

-20 SLRDEYRLRRRLD
+20 SLRDEHRLRRMLD
-33 RARGGDLGAVEAEIA
+33 KARGGDLADVEAEIA
-48 AAELRIDARRAAV
+48 AAELRVEARRAAV

-70 PVTQRRDDIAAAIAA
+70 PVTARREDIAAAIAE

-109 LGRGIRGTIG
+109 LGRGVRGNIG

-152 FTDHASDRTLI
+152 FTDHASEHTLV

-229 FAQHFAD
+229 FARHFAD
-236 EKGTPAPIVEVSG
+236 EHGTPAPIVEVSG
-249 RSYPVELRY
+249 RSYRVEIRY
-258 RPLSLELP
+258 RPLALELP
-266 SADEDDE
+266 SAAADDDE
-273 DTTVV
+273 DTRIV

-289 VTELFAEGDGDV
+289 VTELFAAGDGDV

-312 DAADALRD
+312 DTADALRD

-336 TAEQHRVF
+336 AAEQHRVF
-344 APHPGRRVV
+344 APHTGRRVV

-367 IRYVIDP
+367 IRYVVDP

-389 RLPIEKV
+389 RLPIEPV

-401 RQRAGRCGR
+401 RQRSGRCGR

-421 EDDFETRPAFTEPE
+421 EDDFDSRPAFTDPE

-468 AIRDGIALL
+468 AVRDGIALL
-477 EELGALGRRT
+477 EELGALARR
-487 DGKSGPETRTDD
+487 DGGSRAGEDATA
-499 YGLTLTPIGRDM
+499 LSLTPIGREM

-526 AHGTGCLAEVLIIV
+526 AQRTGCLTDVLVIV
-540 AALSIQDVRERPAD
+540 AALSIQDVRERPAEQ
-554 HQQAADTKHAR
+554 QQAADAHHAR
-565 FVVEGSDFLAY
+565 FTVEGSDFLAY
-576 LRLWDYLTGQRKSLS
+576 LRLWDYLGGQRKSLS
-591 SNQFRRMC
+591 SNQFRRLC

-621 ITRGLGWG
+621 ITKGLGWSTRSR
-629 EDAGR
+629 DSA
-634 ARGGA
+634 AA
-639 AEGGGGGRGRADG
+639 AEPDRAETDGPDGKSGNRSGRGR
-652 GRGGPAGSRGDGRGR
+652 S
-667 NESGRGEAGNGRSG
+667 
-681 VDGGR
+681 
-686 GEGDGGS
+686 
-693 RDRTEGGQGEADGGR
+693 
-708 GDSRDRTEGGQGEAD
+708 
-723 GGRGGSRDRTEG
+723 
-735 GQGEAD
+735 
-741 GGRGDS
+741 
-747 RDRGE
+747 
-752 GGRGDGGRGGAA
+752 
-764 GGRGEA
+764 A
-770 RGRNESG
+770 RGRSSADRG
-777 RGEADGGRS
+777 RSATAAAVADG
-786 GVEDGVGND
+786 DGV
-795 GGRGQSGGGPG
+795 
-806 EGRGRRSRRGGSVA
+806 
-820 DRREGDAA
+820 
-828 ADAAGGSRGSR
+828 
-839 RGRRGDRPQ
+839 
-848 AAGSAALE
+848 
-856 SEDMPWDSVSIHQ
+856 PWDSTAIHQ

-931 VEPEWAE
+931 IEPEWAE

-954 SAKRGAASA
+954 SAKRGAARA

-976 GRQVDYGR
+976 GRPVDYGR

-1013 NRELIDDVADL
+1013 NRALLDDVADL

-1033 LVDDDVLFEF
+1033 LVDDEVLFEF

-1056 HFDKWWKGASRKDPA
+1056 HFDSWWRSARREDPG
-1071 LLDFSTDTVVNEN
+1071 LLDFTTSTVVNEG
-1084 AAALDPAAFPDAWRQ
+1084 ATALDPAAFPDSWRQ

-1106 TYQFEPGQEEDG
+1106 SYQFEPGTEDDG

-1146 LAAALIKTLPKALR
+1146 LAAALIKTLPKTLR

-1181 EPLRTG
+1181 EPLRAG

-1192 SRLGSITIDPGDL
+1192 SRLGSVSIAPTDFDVA
-1205 DPSALPDHLRMTF
+1205 ALPDHLRMTF
-1218 AAVDADGRVLA
+1218 AAVGDDGATLA
-1229 IGKSLQALKTRLA
+1229 RDKSLAALKTQLA

-1251 ATAGAERAPAAVWT
+1251 ATAGAERPPATVWT
-1265 SESLGTVAET
+1265 SESLGTLAPT

-1287 YPALVPEGDGV
+1287 YPALVAEGDGV
-1298 AVRVLSSPAAQASA
+1298 AVRVLSSPAQQAAAMRLGTRALLLHALPASA
-1312 MRAGTCAL
+1312 RSATAGL
-1320 VLNAIPTSVRTVTAS
+1320 SPS
-1335 LPPTDRLALSQNPY
+1335 DRLALSQNPY
-1349 GSIDALVEDCRAA
+1349 GSLEALLEDCRAA
-1362 AADELIAA
+1362 AADELLAA
-1370 AGGPVRNPDDFTAL
+1370 AGGPVLDPAEFDAL
-1384 VAKIRPDLTTAVARL
+1384 VARIRPDFAATVARY
-1399 VRLLVPILA
+1399 VRLVVPILA
-1408 EAHRVSAALADT
+1408 GAHQVSAALERT
-1420 TERDIADD
+1420 NERDIADD
-1428 VRDQLD
+1428 VRHQLD
-1434 NLVFPGFVSEWGST
+1434 NLVFRGFVSETGAT
-1448 RLRELPRYLQG
+1448 RLRELPRYLQ
-1459 AVARLEALPGS
+1459 AAAARLEALPGS
-1470 AVRDRQSMA
+1470 AVRDRQGMA
-1479 ELDRAI
+1479 EIDRVL

-1490 LVNSL
+1490 LVESL
-1495 PENRRGA
+1495 PDNRRQA

-1509 WMLEE
+1509 WMIEE

-1524 GTPYPVS
+1524 GTPFPVS
-1531 AKRIERAIAAVRR
+1531 AKRIEKAIAAVRR

>member
-1 MTRTADTG
+1 MTRTAATDS
-9 PRELRT
+9 RELRT

-20 SLRDEYRLRRRLD
+20 SLRDEHRLRRRLD
-33 RARGGDLGAVEAEIA
+33 KARGGDMGEVEAEIA
-48 AAELRIDARRAAV
+48 AAELRVEARRAAV
-61 PQIRYPEQL
+61 PEIRYPEQL
-70 PVTQRRDDIAAAIAA
+70 PVTARREDIAAAIAE

-152 FTDHASDRTLI
+152 FTDHASEHTLV

-229 FAQHFAD
+229 FARHFAD
-236 EKGTPAPIVEVSG
+236 EQGTPAPIVEVSG
-249 RSYPVELRY
+249 RSYPVEIRY

-266 SADEDDE
+266 GAAGDEDDE
-273 DTTVV
+273 DTRIV

-289 VTELFAEGDGDV
+289 VTELFAAGDGDV

-312 DAADALRD
+312 DTADALRD

-336 TAEQHRVF
+336 AAEQHRVF
-344 APHPGRRVV
+344 ASHTGRRVV

-367 IRYVIDP
+367 IRYVVDP

-389 RLPIEKV
+389 RLPIEPV

-401 RQRAGRCGR
+401 RQRSGRCGR

-421 EDDFETRPAFTEPE
+421 EDDFESRPVFTDPE

-455 IENFPFVEAPDRR
+455 IENFPFVEPPDRR

-477 EELGALGRRT
+477 EELGALARR
-487 DGKSGPETRTDD
+487 DGKSRADGDGATA
-499 YGLTLTPIGRDM
+499 LTLTPIGRDM

-526 AHGTGCLAEVLIIV
+526 AQHTGCLADVLVIV
-540 AALSIQDVRERPAD
+540 AALSIQDVRERPAEQ
-554 HQQAADTKHAR
+554 QQAADTKHAR
-565 FVVEGSDFLAY
+565 FTVEGSDFLAY
-576 LRLWDYLTGQRKSLS
+576 LRLWDYLGGQRKSLS
-591 SNQFRRMC
+591 SNQFRRLC

-621 ITRGLGWG
+621 ITKGLGWS
-629 EDAGR
+629 AR
-634 ARGGA
+634 AQDSA
-639 AEGGGGGRGRADG
+639 SPAEPG
-652 GRGGPAGSRGDGRGR
+652 
-667 NESGRGEAGNGRSG
+667 
-681 VDGGR
+681 
-686 GEGDGGS
+686 
-693 RDRTEGGQGEADGGR
+693 RTEAAAPDGKQG
-708 GDSRDRTEGGQGEAD
+708 
-723 GGRGGSRDRTEG
+723 
-735 GQGEAD
+735 
-741 GGRGDS
+741 
-747 RDRGE
+747 
-752 GGRGDGGRGGAA
+752 
-764 GGRGEA
+764 
-770 RGRNESG
+770 N
-777 RGEADGGRS
+777 
-786 GVEDGVGND
+786 
-795 GGRGQSGGGPG
+795 
-806 EGRGRRSRRGGSVA
+806 RSRRNRSTRGGDRGRGATAATVA
-820 DRREGDAA
+820 DNDG
-828 ADAAGGSRGSR
+828 
-839 RGRRGDRPQ
+839 
-848 AAGSAALE
+848 L
-856 SEDMPWDSVSIHQ
+856 PWDSTAIHQ

-931 VEPEWAE
+931 IEPEWAE
-938 RLAGDLVKRTY
+938 RLAGDLVKRVY

-954 SAKRGAASA
+954 SAKRGAARA

-976 GRQVDYGR
+976 GRPVDYGR

-1013 NRELIDDVADL
+1013 NRALLDDVADL

-1033 LVDDDVLFEF
+1033 LVDDEVLFAF
-1043 YDKRLPADIVSVR
+1043 YDERLPADIVSVR
-1056 HFDKWWKGASRKDPA
+1056 HFDSWWRTARRADPE
-1071 LLDFSTDTVVNEN
+1071 LLDFSTSTVVNEG
-1084 AAALDPAAFPDAWRQ
+1084 AAALDPAAFPDSWRQ
-1099 GELSFPL
+1099 GELAFPL
-1106 TYQFEPGQEEDG
+1106 SYQFEPGNEEDG

-1146 LAAALIKTLPKALR
+1146 LAAALIKTLPKTLR

-1181 EPLRTG
+1181 EPLRAG

-1192 SRLGSITIDPGDL
+1192 SRLGSVPIAPTDFEV
-1205 DPSALPDHLRMTF
+1205 SALPDHLRMTF
-1218 AAVDADGRVLA
+1218 AAIGDDGTVLA
-1229 IGKSLQALKTRLA
+1229 RDKSLAALKTRLA

-1251 ATAGAERAPAAVWT
+1251 ATAGAERPPATVWT
-1265 SESLGTVAET
+1265 SESLGTLAPT

-1287 YPALVPEGDGV
+1287 YPALVAESDGV
-1298 AVRVLSSPAAQASA
+1298 AVRVLSSPAEQAAAMRLGTRALLLRTLPASA
-1312 MRAGTCAL
+1312 RSSTAGLSPA
-1320 VLNAIPTSVRTVTAS
+1320 
-1335 LPPTDRLALSQNPY
+1335 DRLALSQNPY
-1349 GSIDALVEDCRAA
+1349 GSLEALLDDCRAA
-1362 AADELIAA
+1362 AADELLVA
-1370 AGGPVRNPDDFTAL
+1370 AGGPVHDPAEFDAL
-1384 VAKIRPDLTTAVARL
+1384 VARIRPDFAATVARY
-1399 VRLLVPILA
+1399 VRLVVPVLA
-1408 EAHRVSAALADT
+1408 GAHQVSVALART
-1420 TERDIADD
+1420 TERDIAED
-1428 VRDQLD
+1428 VRHQLD
-1434 NLVFPGFVSEWGST
+1434 NLVFRGFVSETSAA
-1448 RLRELPRYLQG
+1448 RLRELPRYLQA

-1470 AVRDRQSMA
+1470 AVRDRQGMA
-1479 ELDRAI
+1479 ELDRVL

-1490 LVNSL
+1490 LVASL
-1495 PENRRGA
+1495 PQSRRHA

-1509 WMLEE
+1509 WMIEE

-1524 GTPYPVS
+1524 GTPFPVS
-1531 AKRIERAIAAVRR
+1531 AKRIEKAIAAVRR

>member
-229 FAQHFAD
+229 FARHFAD

-266 SADEDDE
+266 GADEDDE

-576 LRLWDYLTGQRKSLS
+576 LRLWDYLTEQRKSLS

-629 EDAGR
+629 EDAGW

-652 GRGGPAGSRGDGRGR
+652 GRGGAAGSRGEGRGR

-708 GDSRDRTEGGQGEAD
+708 GGSRDRTEGSQGEAD

-735 GQGEAD
+735 SQGEAD

-820 DRREGDAA
+820 DRHEGDAA

-1229 IGKSLQALKTRLA
+1229 SGKSLQALKTRLA

-1265 SESLGTVAET
+1265 SESLGTVEET

-1312 MRAGTCAL
+1312 MRAGTRAL

>member
-229 FAQHFAD
+229 FARHFAD

-266 SADEDDE
+266 GADEDDE

-421 EDDFETRPAFTEPE
+421 EDDFEARPAFTEPE

-576 LRLWDYLTGQRKSLS
+576 LRLWDYLTEQRKSLS

-621 ITRGLGWG
+621 ITRGLGWSEAG

-634 ARGGA
+634 TSGGA
-639 AEGGGGGRGRADG
+639 AEGGGGGRGRAGG
-652 GRGGPAGSRGDGRGR
+652 GRGGAAGSRGEGRGW
-667 NESGRGEAGNGRSG
+667 NE
-681 VDGGR
+681 GGR
-686 GEGDGGS
+686 GEGSLDDAGSGRGGGGS
-693 RDRTEGGQGEADGGR
+693 AEDASDRGG
-708 GDSRDRTEGGQGEAD
+708 AD
-723 GGRGGSRDRTEG
+723 GGRGGAAGD
-735 GQGEAD
+735 
-741 GGRGDS
+741 RGDS

-752 GGRGDGGRGGAA
+752 RGRGG
-764 GGRGEA
+764 
-770 RGRNESG
+770 
-777 RGEADGGRS
+777 
-786 GVEDGVGND
+786 VEHGVGND

-820 DRREGDAA
+820 DRRDGDAA
-828 ADAAGGSRGSR
+828 ADAASGSRGSR

-1033 LVDDDVLFEF
+1033 LVDDDVLFGF

-1192 SRLGSITIDPGDL
+1192 SRLGAITIDPGDL
-1205 DPSALPDHLRMTF
+1205 DPSALPDHLRKTF

-1229 IGKSLQALKTRLA
+1229 SGKSLQALKTRLA

-1265 SESLGTVAET
+1265 SESLGTVEET

-1312 MRAGTCAL
+1312 MRAGTRAL

-1370 AGGPVRNPDDFTAL
+1370 AGGPVRSPDDFTAL

-1408 EAHRVSAALADT
+1408 ETHRVSAALADT

>member
-1 MTRTADTG
+1 MTRTAATDS
-9 PRELRT
+9 RELRT

-20 SLRDEYRLRRRLD
+20 SLRDEHRLRRRLD
-33 RARGGDLGAVEAEIA
+33 KARGGDLGEVEADIA
-48 AAELRIDARRAAV
+48 AAELRVEARRAAV
-61 PQIRYPEQL
+61 PEIRYPEQL
-70 PVTQRRDDIAAAIAA
+70 PVTARREDIAAAIAE

-152 FTDHASDRTLI
+152 FTDHASEHTLI

-229 FAQHFAD
+229 FARHFAD
-236 EKGTPAPIVEVSG
+236 EQGTPAPIVEVSG
-249 RSYPVELRY
+249 RSYPVEIRY

-266 SADEDDE
+266 GAAGDEDDE
-273 DTTVV
+273 DTRIV

-289 VTELFAEGDGDV
+289 VTELFAAGDGDV

-312 DAADALRD
+312 DTADALRD
-320 LKLPRTEILP
+320 RKLPRTEILP

-336 TAEQHRVF
+336 AAEQHRVF
-344 APHPGRRVV
+344 APHTGRRVV

-367 IRYVIDP
+367 IRYVVDP

-389 RLPIEKV
+389 RLPIEPV

-401 RQRAGRCGR
+401 RQRSGRCGR

-421 EDDFETRPAFTEPE
+421 EDDFESRPVFTDPE

-455 IENFPFVEAPDRR
+455 IENFPFVEPPDRR

-477 EELGALGRRT
+477 EELGALARRDGKSRT
-487 DGKSGPETRTDD
+487 DGDGATA
-499 YGLTLTPIGRDM
+499 LTLTPIGRDM
-511 AQLPVDPRMARMLVE
+511 AQLPVDPRMARMLV
-526 AHGTGCLAEVLIIV
+526 AAQHTGCLADVLVIV
-540 AALSIQDVRERPAD
+540 AALSIQDVRERPAEQ
-554 HQQAADTKHAR
+554 QQAADTKHAR
-565 FVVEGSDFLAY
+565 FTVEGSDFLAY
-576 LRLWDYLTGQRKSLS
+576 LRLWDYLGGQRKSLS
-591 SNQFRRMC
+591 SNQFRRLC

-621 ITRGLGWG
+621 ITKGLGWS
-629 EDAGR
+629 AR
-634 ARGGA
+634 AQDSA
-639 AEGGGGGRGRADG
+639 SQAEPG
-652 GRGGPAGSRGDGRGR
+652 
-667 NESGRGEAGNGRSG
+667 
-681 VDGGR
+681 
-686 GEGDGGS
+686 
-693 RDRTEGGQGEADGGR
+693 RTEAAAPDGKQG
-708 GDSRDRTEGGQGEAD
+708 
-723 GGRGGSRDRTEG
+723 
-735 GQGEAD
+735 
-741 GGRGDS
+741 
-747 RDRGE
+747 
-752 GGRGDGGRGGAA
+752 
-764 GGRGEA
+764 
-770 RGRNESG
+770 N
-777 RGEADGGRS
+777 RS
-786 GVEDGVGND
+786 
-795 GGRGQSGGGPG
+795 
-806 EGRGRRSRRGGSVA
+806 RRSRSTRGGDRRPGAERGRGATAATVA
-820 DRREGDAA
+820 DNDG
-828 ADAAGGSRGSR
+828 
-839 RGRRGDRPQ
+839 
-848 AAGSAALE
+848 L
-856 SEDMPWDSVSIHQ
+856 PWDSTAIHQ

-931 VEPEWAE
+931 IEPEWAE
-938 RLAGDLVKRTY
+938 RLAGDLVKRVY

-954 SAKRGAASA
+954 SAKRGAARA

-976 GRQVDYGR
+976 GRPVDYGR

-1013 NRELIDDVADL
+1013 NRALLDDVADL

-1033 LVDDDVLFEF
+1033 LVDDEVLFAF
-1043 YDKRLPADIVSVR
+1043 YDERLPADIVSVR
-1056 HFDKWWKGASRKDPA
+1056 HFDSWWRTARRADPE
-1071 LLDFSTDTVVNEN
+1071 LLDFSTSTVVNEG
-1084 AAALDPAAFPDAWRQ
+1084 AAALDPAAFPDSWRQ
-1099 GELSFPL
+1099 GELAFPL
-1106 TYQFEPGQEEDG
+1106 SYQFEPGNEEDG

-1146 LAAALIKTLPKALR
+1146 LAAALIKTLPKTLR

-1181 EPLRTG
+1181 EPLRAG

-1192 SRLGSITIDPGDL
+1192 SRLGSVPIAPTDFDV
-1205 DPSALPDHLRMTF
+1205 SALPGHLRMTF
-1218 AAVDADGRVLA
+1218 AAIGDDRTVLA
-1229 IGKSLQALKTRLA
+1229 RDKSLAALKTRLA

-1251 ATAGAERAPAAVWT
+1251 ATAGAERPPATVWT
-1265 SESLGTVAET
+1265 SESLGTLAPT
-1275 VRREVAGQTVTG
+1275 VRREVAGQTVIG
-1287 YPALVPEGDGV
+1287 YPALVAEGDGV
-1298 AVRVLSSPAAQASA
+1298 AVRVLSSAAEQAAAMRLGTRTLLLHTLPASA
-1312 MRAGTCAL
+1312 RSSTAGLSPA
-1320 VLNAIPTSVRTVTAS
+1320 
-1335 LPPTDRLALSQNPY
+1335 DRLALSQNPY
-1349 GSIDALVEDCRAA
+1349 GSLEALLDDCRAA
-1362 AADELIAA
+1362 AADELLVS
-1370 AGGPVRNPDDFTAL
+1370 AGGPVHDPAEFDAL
-1384 VAKIRPDLTTAVARL
+1384 VARIRPDFAATVARY
-1399 VRLLVPILA
+1399 VRLVVPVLA
-1408 EAHRVSAALADT
+1408 GAHQVSVALART
-1420 TERDIADD
+1420 SERDIAED
-1428 VRDQLD
+1428 VRHQLD
-1434 NLVFPGFVSEWGST
+1434 NLVFRGFVSETGAA
-1448 RLRELPRYLQG
+1448 RLRELPRYLQA

-1470 AVRDRQSMA
+1470 AVRDRQGMA
-1479 ELDRAI
+1479 EIDRVL

-1490 LVNSL
+1490 LVASL
-1495 PENRRGA
+1495 PQSRRHA

-1509 WMLEE
+1509 WMIEE

-1524 GTPYPVS
+1524 GTPFPVS
-1531 AKRIERAIAAVRR
+1531 AKRIEKAIAAVRR

>member
-1 MTRTADTG
+1 MTRTAATDS
-9 PRELRT
+9 RALRT

-20 SLRDEYRLRRRLD
+20 SLRDEHRLRRRLD
-33 RARGGDLGAVEAEIA
+33 KARGGDLADVEAEIT
-48 AAELRIDARRAAV
+48 AAELRVEARRAAV

-70 PVTQRRDDIAAAIAA
+70 PVTARREDIAAAIAE

-109 LGRGIRGTIG
+109 LGRGVRGTIG

-152 FTDHASDRTLI
+152 FTDHASEHTLI

-229 FAQHFAD
+229 FARHFAD
-236 EKGTPAPIVEVSG
+236 EHGTPAPIVEVSG
-249 RSYPVELRY
+249 RSYPVEIRY
-258 RPLSLELP
+258 RPLALELP
-266 SADEDDE
+266 GAAADEDDE
-273 DTTVV
+273 DTRIV

-289 VTELFAEGDGDV
+289 VTELFAAGDGDV

-312 DAADALRD
+312 DTADALRD

-336 TAEQHRVF
+336 AAEQHRVF
-344 APHPGRRVV
+344 APHTGRRVV

-367 IRYVIDP
+367 IRYVVDP

-389 RLPIEKV
+389 RLPIEPV

-401 RQRAGRCGR
+401 RQRSGRCGR

-421 EDDFETRPAFTEPE
+421 EDDFESRPAFTDPE

-455 IENFPFVEAPDRR
+455 IEKFPFVEAPDRR

-477 EELGALGRRT
+477 EELGALARR
-487 DGKSGPETRTDD
+487 DGGARAGDD
-499 YGLTLTPIGRDM
+499 ATALSLTPIGREM

-526 AHGTGCLAEVLIIV
+526 AQRTGCLSDVLVIV
-540 AALSIQDVRERPAD
+540 AALSIQDVRERPAEQ
-554 HQQAADTKHAR
+554 QQAADAKHAR
-565 FVVEGSDFLAY
+565 FTVEGSDFLAY
-576 LRLWDYLTGQRKSLS
+576 LRLWDYLGGQRKSLS
-591 SNQFRRMC
+591 SNQFRRLC

-621 ITRGLGWG
+621 ITKGLGWSTRSQDSA
-629 EDAGR
+629 E
-634 ARGGA
+634 A
-639 AEGGGGGRGRADG
+639 AEPDGAETIGADG
-652 GRGGPAGSRGDGRGR
+652 K
-667 NESGRGEAGNGRSG
+667 AGN
-681 VDGGR
+681 
-686 GEGDGGS
+686 
-693 RDRTEGGQGEADGGR
+693 
-708 GDSRDRTEGGQGEAD
+708 
-723 GGRGGSRDRTEG
+723 
-735 GQGEAD
+735 
-741 GGRGDS
+741 
-747 RDRGE
+747 
-752 GGRGDGGRGGAA
+752 
-764 GGRGEA
+764 
-770 RGRNESG
+770 
-777 RGEADGGRS
+777 
-786 GVEDGVGND
+786 
-795 GGRGQSGGGPG
+795 
-806 EGRGRRSRRGGSVA
+806 RSRRGRSARGRDGRSSADRGRSAIAAVA
-820 DRREGDAA
+820 DGD
-828 ADAAGGSRGSR
+828 G
-839 RGRRGDRPQ
+839 
-848 AAGSAALE
+848 L
-856 SEDMPWDSVSIHQ
+856 PWDSTAIHQ

-931 VEPEWAE
+931 IEPEWAE

-954 SAKRGAASA
+954 SAKRGAARA

-976 GRQVDYGR
+976 GRPVDYGR

-1013 NRELIDDVADL
+1013 NRALLDDVADL

-1033 LVDDDVLFEF
+1033 LVDDEVLFEF

-1056 HFDKWWKGASRKDPA
+1056 HFDSWWRSARREDPG
-1071 LLDFSTDTVVNEN
+1071 LLDFTTSTVVNEG
-1084 AAALDPAAFPDAWRQ
+1084 ATALDPAAFPDSWRQ

-1106 TYQFEPGQEEDG
+1106 SYQFEPGTEDDG

-1146 LAAALIKTLPKALR
+1146 LAAALIKTLPKTLR

-1181 EPLRTG
+1181 EPLRAG

-1192 SRLGSITIDPGDL
+1192 SRLGSVPIAPTDFDVA
-1205 DPSALPDHLRMTF
+1205 ALPDHLRMTF
-1218 AAVDADGRVLA
+1218 AAVGEDGVTLA
-1229 IGKSLQALKTRLA
+1229 RGKSLAALKTQLA

-1251 ATAGAERAPAAVWT
+1251 ATAGAERPPATVWT
-1265 SESLGTVAET
+1265 SESLGTLAPT

-1287 YPALVPEGDGV
+1287 YPALVAEGDGV
-1298 AVRVLSSPAAQASA
+1298 AVRVLSSPTQQAAAMRLGTRALLLHALPASA
-1312 MRAGTCAL
+1312 RSATAGL
-1320 VLNAIPTSVRTVTAS
+1320 SPS
-1335 LPPTDRLALSQNPY
+1335 DRLALSQNPY
-1349 GSIDALVEDCRAA
+1349 GSLEALVEDCRAA
-1362 AADELIAA
+1362 AADELLTA
-1370 AGGPVRNPDDFTAL
+1370 AGGPVLDPAEFDAL
-1384 VAKIRPDLTTAVARL
+1384 VARIRPDFAPTVARF
-1399 VRLLVPILA
+1399 VRLVVPVLA
-1408 EAHRVSAALADT
+1408 GAHQVSAALERT
-1420 TERDIADD
+1420 NERDIAED
-1428 VRDQLD
+1428 VRHQLD
-1434 NLVFPGFVSEWGST
+1434 NLVFRGFVSETGAT
-1448 RLRELPRYLQG
+1448 RLRELPRYLQ
-1459 AVARLEALPGS
+1459 AAAARLEALPGS
-1470 AVRDRQSMA
+1470 AVRDRQGMA
-1479 ELDRAI
+1479 ELDRVLT
-1485 AAYDR
+1485 AYDR
-1490 LVNSL
+1490 LIESL
-1495 PENRRGA
+1495 PENRRQT

-1509 WMLEE
+1509 WMIEE

-1524 GTPYPVS
+1524 GTPFPVS
-1531 AKRIERAIAAVRR
+1531 AKRIEKAMAAVRR

>member
-1 MTRTADTG
+1 MTRTAATDS
-9 PRELRT
+9 RALRT

-20 SLRDEYRLRRRLD
+20 SLRDEHRLRRRLD
-33 RARGGDLGAVEAEIA
+33 KARGGDLAEVEAEIT
-48 AAELRIDARRAAV
+48 AAELRVEARRAAV
-61 PQIRYPEQL
+61 PRIRYPEQL
-70 PVTQRRDDIAAAIAA
+70 PVTARREDIAAAIAE

-109 LGRGIRGTIG
+109 LGRGVRGTIG

-152 FTDHASDRTLI
+152 FTDHASEHTLI

-229 FAQHFAD
+229 FARHFAD
-236 EKGTPAPIVEVSG
+236 EQGTPAPIVEVSG
-249 RSYPVELRY
+249 RSYPVEIRY
-258 RPLSLELP
+258 RPLALELP
-266 SADEDDE
+266 GSAEDEGDEDARI
-273 DTTVV
+273 V

-289 VTELFAEGDGDV
+289 VTELFAAGDGDV

-312 DAADALRD
+312 DTADALRD

-336 TAEQHRVF
+336 AAEQHRVF
-344 APHPGRRVV
+344 APHAGRRVV

-367 IRYVIDP
+367 IRYVVDP

-389 RLPIEKV
+389 RLPIEPV

-401 RQRAGRCGR
+401 RQRSGRCGR

-421 EDDFETRPAFTEPE
+421 EDDFESRPTFTDPE

-477 EELGALGRRT
+477 EELGALARR
-487 DGKSGPETRTDD
+487 DGGSRDGDGATA
-499 YGLTLTPIGRDM
+499 LSLTPIGRDM

-526 AHGTGCLAEVLIIV
+526 AQHTGCLADVLVIV
-540 AALSIQDVRERPAD
+540 AALSIQDVRERPAEQ
-554 HQQAADTKHAR
+554 QQAADARHAR
-565 FVVEGSDFLAY
+565 FTVDGSDFLAY
-576 LRLWDYLTGQRKSLS
+576 LRLWDYLGGQRKSLS
-591 SNQFRRMC
+591 SNQFRRLC

-621 ITRGLGWG
+621 ITKGLGWSTRSAEPTDSAEPG
-629 EDAGR
+629 RDA
-634 ARGGA
+634 A
-639 AEGGGGGRGRADG
+639 AAPDG
-652 GRGGPAGSRGDGRGR
+652 K
-667 NESGRGEAGNGRSG
+667 SGK
-681 VDGGR
+681 
-686 GEGDGGS
+686 
-693 RDRTEGGQGEADGGR
+693 
-708 GDSRDRTEGGQGEAD
+708 
-723 GGRGGSRDRTEG
+723 
-735 GQGEAD
+735 
-741 GGRGDS
+741 
-747 RDRGE
+747 
-752 GGRGDGGRGGAA
+752 
-764 GGRGEA
+764 
-770 RGRNESG
+770 
-777 RGEADGGRS
+777 
-786 GVEDGVGND
+786 
-795 GGRGQSGGGPG
+795 
-806 EGRGRRSRRGGSVA
+806 RSRRGRSARGGEA
-820 DRREGDAA
+820 R
-828 ADAAGGSRGSR
+828 AGAE
-839 RGRRGDRPQ
+839 RGRPAT
-848 AAGSAALE
+848 AASVVDDGL
-856 SEDMPWDSVSIHQ
+856 PWDTAGIHQ

-881 REAESREFLGAR
+881 REAETREFLGAR

-931 VEPEWAE
+931 IEPEWAE

-954 SAKRGAASA
+954 SVKRGAARA

-976 GRQVDYGR
+976 GRPVDYGR

-1013 NRELIDDVADL
+1013 NRALLDDVADL

-1033 LVDDDVLFEF
+1033 LVDDEVLFEF

-1056 HFDKWWKGASRKDPA
+1056 HFDSWWRSARREDPG
-1071 LLDFSTDTVVNEN
+1071 LLDFTTSTVVNEGS
-1084 AAALDPAAFPDAWRQ
+1084 AALDPAAFPDSWRQ

-1106 TYQFEPGQEEDG
+1106 SYQFEPGTEEDG

-1181 EPLRTG
+1181 EPLRAG

-1192 SRLGSITIDPGDL
+1192 SKLGSVPIAPTDFDVA
-1205 DPSALPDHLRMTF
+1205 ALPDHLRMTF
-1218 AAVDADGRVLA
+1218 AAIGDDGATLA
-1229 IGKSLQALKTRLA
+1229 RGKSLAALKTQLA

-1251 ATAGAERAPAAVWT
+1251 ATAGAERPPATVWT
-1265 SESLGTVAET
+1265 SESLGTLAPT

-1287 YPALVPEGDGV
+1287 YPALVAEGDGV
-1298 AVRVLSSPAAQASA
+1298 AVRVLSSPAQQAAAMRLGTRALLLHALPASA
-1312 MRAGTCAL
+1312 RSATAGL
-1320 VLNAIPTSVRTVTAS
+1320 S
-1335 LPPTDRLALSQNPY
+1335 PTDRLALSQNPY
-1349 GSIDALVEDCRAA
+1349 GSLEALLEDCRAA
-1362 AADELIAA
+1362 AADELLTA
-1370 AGGPVRNPDDFTAL
+1370 AGGPVHDPAEFDAL
-1384 VAKIRPDLTTAVARL
+1384 VARIRPDFAATVARF
-1399 VRLLVPILA
+1399 VRLVVPVLA
-1408 EAHRVSAALADT
+1408 GAHHVSAALERT
-1420 TERDIADD
+1420 NERDIAED
-1428 VRDQLD
+1428 VRHQLD
-1434 NLVFPGFVSEWGST
+1434 NLVFRGFVSETGAA
-1448 RLRELPRYLQG
+1448 RLRELPRYLQ
-1459 AVARLEALPGS
+1459 AAATRLEALPGS
-1470 AVRDRQSMA
+1470 AVRDRQGMA
-1479 ELDRAI
+1479 ELDRVL

-1490 LVNSL
+1490 LVESL
-1495 PENRRGA
+1495 PENRRQA

-1509 WMLEE
+1509 WMIEE
-1514 FRVSLFAQKL
+1514 LRVSLFAQKL
-1524 GTPYPVS
+1524 GTPFPVS
-1531 AKRIERAIAAVRR
+1531 AKRIEKAIAAVRR